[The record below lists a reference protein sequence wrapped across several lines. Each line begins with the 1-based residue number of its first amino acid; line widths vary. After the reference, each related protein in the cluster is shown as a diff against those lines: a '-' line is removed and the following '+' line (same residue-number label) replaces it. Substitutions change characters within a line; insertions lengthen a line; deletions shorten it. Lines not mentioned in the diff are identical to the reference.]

1 MCYVYILMTCT
12 IRDIIKKKLETIEE
26 MTSVQEAAKKMK
38 DKDISSL
45 VVVDDRNKPLGLITE
60 RDIVRK
66 VCIYD
71 NAISSV
77 NNAAILSFP
86 LITIKSD
93 STPEAAADLLI
104 ENKIRHLLVV
114 DKEDADK
121 PVGIIT
127 PMDFTRYQDSRK
139 SECESNTVTRI
150 LEYYRD

>member
-1 MCYVYILMTCT
+1 MSTATISDFMTRR
-12 IRDIIKKKLETIEE
+12 IETISASS
-26 MTSVQEAAKKMK
+26 SVQEAAKKMK

-45 VVVDDRNKPLGLITE
+45 VVIDDRDKPLGLITE

-66 VCIYD
+66 VCIHD
-71 NAISSV
+71 NVTISSV
-77 NNAAILSFP
+77 KNAAVLSFP
-86 LITIKSD
+86 LITIRSD
-93 STPEAAADLLI
+93 SSPEAAADLLI

-127 PMDFTRYQDSRK
+127 PMDFTRYRDSRK
-139 SECESNTVTRI
+139 NDRESNANTRI

>member
-1 MCYVYILMTCT
+1 MTCT

-45 VVVDDRNKPLGLITE
+45 VVVDDRNKPVGLITE

-71 NAISSV
+71 NVTSSV
-77 NNAAILSFP
+77 KNAAIVSFP

-104 ENKIRHLLVV
+104 ENKIRHLVV
-114 DKEDADK
+114 FDKEDADK
-121 PVGIIT
+121 PVGILT
-127 PMDFTRYQDSRK
+127 PMDFTRYQDSLKNDR
-139 SECESNTVTRI
+139 ETDPVTRI

>member
-1 MCYVYILMTCT
+1 MSTATISDFMTRR
-12 IRDIIKKKLETIEE
+12 IETISASS
-26 MTSVQEAAKKMK
+26 SVQEAAKKMK

-45 VVVDDRNKPLGLITE
+45 VVIDDRDKLLGLITE

-66 VCIYD
+66 VCIHD
-71 NAISSV
+71 NVTISTV
-77 NNAAILSFP
+77 KNAAVLSFP
-86 LITIKSD
+86 LITIRSD
-93 STPEAAADLLI
+93 SSPEAAADLLI

-127 PMDFTRYQDSRK
+127 PMDFTRYRDSRK
-139 SECESNTVTRI
+139 NDSESNANTRI

>member
-1 MCYVYILMTCT
+1 VSTASIGDFMTRR
-12 IRDIIKKKLETIEE
+12 IETISAS
-26 MTSVQEAAKKMK
+26 TSVQEAAKKMK

-77 NNAAILSFP
+77 KNSAILSFP

-139 SECESNTVTRI
+139 SDSESNPVTRI

>member
-1 MCYVYILMTCT
+1 VSTANIGDFMTRR
-12 IRDIIKKKLETIEE
+12 IETISASS
-26 MTSVQEAAKKMK
+26 SVQDAAKKMK

-45 VVVDDRNKPLGLITE
+45 VVVDDRNKPWGLITE

-71 NAISSV
+71 NVTSGV
-77 NNAAILSFP
+77 KNAAIVSFP

-121 PVGIIT
+121 PVGILT

-139 SECESNTVTRI
+139 SDSETNPVTRI

>member
-1 MCYVYILMTCT
+1 MSTAT
-12 IRDIIKKKLETIEE
+12 IGDFMAGRVETISAAS
-26 MTSVQEAAKKMK
+26 SVQEAAKKMK

-66 VCIYD
+66 VVSVYD
-71 NAISSV
+71 SVTISSMK
-77 NNAAILSFP
+77 NADVLSFP
-86 LITIKSD
+86 LITVTSD
-93 STPEAAADLLI
+93 SSPEAAADLLI
-104 ENKIRHLLVV
+104 KNKVRHLVVV
-114 DKEDADK
+114 DKEDVNK

-139 SECESNTVTRI
+139 SDSESDTVTRI

>member
-1 MCYVYILMTCT
+1 MSTASIGDFMTRR
-12 IRDIIKKKLETIEE
+12 IETISAS
-26 MTSVQEAAKKMK
+26 TSVQEAAKKMK

-114 DKEDADK
+114 GKEDADK

>member
-1 MCYVYILMTCT
+1 MNTATVGDFMT
-12 IRDIIKKKLETIEE
+12 RRVETISAAS
-26 MTSVQEAAKKMK
+26 SVQEATKKMK

-66 VCIYD
+66 VASIYD
-71 NAISSV
+71 SVTITSMKNAD
-77 NNAAILSFP
+77 ILSFP
-86 LITIKSD
+86 LITVRSD
-93 STPEAAADLLI
+93 SSPEAAADLLI

-121 PVGIIT
+121 PVGVIT
-127 PMDFTRYQDSRK
+127 PMDFTRYKDSRK
-139 SECESNTVTRI
+139 SDSDDDPVTRI

>member
-1 MCYVYILMTCT
+1 MSTATVGDFMT
-12 IRDIIKKKLETIEE
+12 RRVETISAAS
-26 MTSVQEAAKKMK
+26 SVQDAAKKMK

-66 VCIYD
+66 VASIYD
-71 NAISSV
+71 GVTISSMK
-77 NNAAILSFP
+77 NTDILSFP
-86 LITIKSD
+86 LITIRSD
-93 STPEAAADLLI
+93 SSPEAAADLLI

-127 PMDFTRYQDSRK
+127 PMDFTRYKDSLK
-139 SECESNTVTRI
+139 SDSDDDLVTRI

>member
-1 MCYVYILMTCT
+1 MNTAMISDFMTT
-12 IRDIIKKKLETIEE
+12 RIETISASS
-26 MTSVQEAAKKMK
+26 SVQEAAKKMK

-45 VVVDDRNKPLGLITE
+45 VVIDDRNKLLGVITE

-71 NAISSV
+71 NVTISSV
-77 NNAAILSFP
+77 KNAAILSFP
-86 LITIKSD
+86 LITIRSD
-93 STPEAAADLLI
+93 SSPEAAADLLI

-114 DKEDADK
+114 DKEDSDK

-127 PMDFTRYQDSRK
+127 PMDFTRYRDRRKGDS
-139 SECESNTVTRI
+139 ESNANSRI

>member
-1 MCYVYILMTCT
+1 VSTASIGDFMTRR
-12 IRDIIKKKLETIEE
+12 IETISAS
-26 MTSVQEAAKKMK
+26 TSVQEAAKKMK

-71 NAISSV
+71 NTISSV
-77 NNAAILSFP
+77 KNSAILSFP

-139 SECESNTVTRI
+139 SDSESNPVTRI